1 LLLYITNKVTAIAK
15 ALYPNMESNI
25 VLYYL
30 RGLNT
35 YSQNYNHLTTIV
47 SLGNNKIKYLIPTSK
62 YKTKSCYLNYKKA
75 LNRLL
80 GKLVIKYTDRL
91 NILPSKNTDLIQL
104 GS

>member
-1 LLLYITNKVTAIAK
+1 
-15 ALYPNMESNI
+15 MESNI
-25 VLYYL
+25 VLYHL

-47 SLGNNKIKYLIPTSK
+47 SLSNNKIKYLMPISK
-62 YKTKSCYLNYKKA
+62 CKTKSCYSDYKKA

-80 GKLVIKYTDRL
+80 SKLVIKYTDRL
-91 NILPSKNTDLIQL
+91 NVPPFKNTDLIQL

>member
-1 LLLYITNKVTAIAK
+1 
-15 ALYPNMESNI
+15 MESNI

-35 YSQNYNHLTTIV
+35 YSQNHNHLTAMV
-47 SLGNNKIKYLIPTSK
+47 SLNNNKIKYSIPTSK
-62 YKTKSCYLNYKKA
+62 YKTKSCYLDYEKA

-91 NILPSKNTDLIQL
+91 NVPLSKNTNLIQL
-104 GS
+104 RF